1 MSRGKKLKRK
11 VTSLALTTA
20 MAVSMLGVLPESTV
34 EAAASDDD
42 SISNGSLTAAIGDLG
57 EISRLTIDNNRKNS
71 SGKEPKPETPCSLQ
85 QYSGLLCIVRRGV

>member
-34 EAAASDDD
+34 EAAAS
-42 SISNGSLTAAIGDLG
+42 GTSL
-57 EISRLTIDNNRKNS
+57 SR
-71 SGKEPKPETPCSLQ
+71 
-85 QYSGLLCIVRRGV
+85 

>member
-42 SISNGSLTAAIGDLG
+42 SISNGSLTAAIA
-57 EISRLTIDNNRKNS
+57 IWVKY
-71 SGKEPKPETPCSLQ
+71 Q
-85 QYSGLLCIVRRGV
+85 A

>member
-57 EISRLTIDNNRKNS
+57 EISSFRMIPISRITKHI
-71 SGKEPKPETPCSLQ
+71 SGWE
-85 QYSGLLCIVRRGV
+85 R